1 MSKSE
6 IPEAFLQ
13 EQTEEQQQEV
23 RTWLEANPSCSCQDL
38 VAFVNSVNSV

>member
-1 MSKSE
+1 MSD
-6 IPEAFLQ
+6 IPEAFMQ

-23 RTWLEANPSCSCQDL
+23 KTWIEANPNCSCLEL